1 MTDGASERGGRLLKD
16 SACCFQAPP
25 DILAPM
31 LTHAGPLVV
40 LPFDPSRLGLFALP
54 LQGNTVTPVAPSS
67 VLGLANAEAALNGP
81 MFGVCSGQHLPRG
94 NAQYA
99 VSQCDTLSYTH
110 YDASAGLDANAA
122 HDTRGITISVVN
134 GQAQSAR
141 GDSYSPDASVAV
153 QLYPSLIESGQITA
167 SSDVNKDRVWRS
179 GLAILNNGQLLF
191 AVGQMPMVDFAQ
203 ALAGLGAVHAG
214 YTDGGGSSA
223 LVAPG
228 ESAWSTENRPV
239 ASWLI
244 VKKSGLGDLFGSG
257 SAPVTWAKS
266 HPRAILWGGL
276 ALSVSLF
283 WLALRGSTRR

>member
-1 MTDGASERGGRLLKD
+1 
-16 SACCFQAPP
+16 
-25 DILAPM
+25 M
-31 LTHAGPLVV
+31 LTHAGSLTV
-40 LPFDPSRLGLFALP
+40 LSFDPSRLGLFALP
-54 LQGNTVTPVAPSS
+54 LQGNTVTPIPPSQ
-67 VLGLANAEAALNGP
+67 VLALANADAALNGP
-81 MFGVCSGQHLPRG
+81 MFGVCSGQSLPRG

-110 YDASAGLDANAA
+110 YDASAGINANAS

-134 GQAQSAR
+134 GQAQAAR
-141 GDSYSPDASVAV
+141 GESYSPDASVAV

-179 GLAILNNGQLLF
+179 GLAILDNGQLLF
-191 AVGQMPMVDFAQ
+191 AVGNMPMVDFAQ

-228 ESAWSTENRPV
+228 EAAGSSENRPV

-244 VKKSGLGDLFGSG
+244 VKKAGLVSSVQDWSARATEAVGGSK
-257 SAPVTWAKS
+257 VV
-266 HPRAILWGGL
+266 LWGGL
-276 ALSVSLF
+276 ALSVTLF
-283 WLALRGSTRR
+283 WLALRGATRR